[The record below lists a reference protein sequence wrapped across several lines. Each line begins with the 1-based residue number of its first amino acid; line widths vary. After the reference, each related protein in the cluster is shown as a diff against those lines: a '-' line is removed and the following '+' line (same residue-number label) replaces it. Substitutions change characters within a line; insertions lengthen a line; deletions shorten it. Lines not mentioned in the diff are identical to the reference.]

1 MSYIQLEDLKTY
13 LGIPL
18 ATTSDD
24 ALLRSMISHAGK
36 AIETYCGRKFEAWV
50 ETRYYRSDALIE
62 GNTLLLDTDLIAVNT
77 LTNGDTAATVIPA
90 TEYWL
95 VDRNFGPPYY
105 GIKLKSSSTHS
116 WQWDTDCWVSVAA
129 TWGYSTTP
137 PEDVSQAAIRLS
149 VFFYRQKDAQVYDTI
164 ADEVSGRL
172 FIPKGMPND
181 VKQLLD
187 PYRKRAG

>member
-13 LGIPL
+13 LAIAT

-50 ETRYYRSDALIE
+50 ATRYYDHDALTA
-62 GNTLLLDTDLIAVNT
+62 GNTLLLDTDLIAVIT
-77 LTNGDTAATVIPA
+77 LTNGNTAATVIPS
-90 TEYWL
+90 TEYWM

-105 GIKLKSSSTHS
+105 GIKLKSGSTHS
-116 WQWDTDCWVSVAA
+116 WQWDTDCSVSVAG
-129 TWGYSTTP
+129 TWGWSTTP

-149 VFFYRQKDAQVYDTI
+149 AFFYRQKDAQVYDTI

-187 PYRKRAG
+187 PYRKRVG